1 MAGPTSVP
9 AFIGVTMPVVFVHG
23 VPETA
28 AIWEPLRHELARTDV
43 VRLSPPGF
51 GAAVPDGF
59 GATADDYL
67 RWLVAELEAIDGPID
82 LVGHD
87 WGGCHV
93 QRVAATRPDLIRS
106 WCNDVAGCTDPDYV
120 WHDLAQTW
128 QTPGAGEAAIG
139 QMFGGPAEDL
149 AAGLVAA
156 GMTTAAAE
164 ATANA
169 DGAEM
174 GRCILA
180 LYRSATDLP
189 AFDWGTGLP
198 PEQRRPGLVINAT
211 EDQYVGGPEFAHRAA
226 ERFDAREV
234 VLDGLGHW
242 WMMQDPKRGAAALN
256 DFYTELDNR

>member
-1 MAGPTSVP
+1 MA
-9 AFIGVTMPVVFVHG
+9 
-23 VPETA
+23 
-28 AIWEPLRHELARTDV
+28 
-43 VRLSPPGF
+43 
-51 GAAVPDGF
+51 
-59 GATADDYL
+59 
-67 RWLVAELEAIDGPID
+67 
-82 LVGHD
+82 GHD

-149 AAGLVAA
+149 AAELVAA

-174 GRCILA
+174 G
-180 LYRSATDLP
+180 P
-189 AFDWGTGLP
+189 ETGSGRAERL
-198 PEQRRPGLVINAT
+198 L
-211 EDQYVGGPEFAHRAA
+211 HRAGQPVG
-226 ERFDAREV
+226 RSDHARSRRSSLRAWSTRSV
-234 VLDGLGHW
+234 SR
-242 WMMQDPKRGAAALN
+242 PPARAI
-256 DFYTELDNR
+256 